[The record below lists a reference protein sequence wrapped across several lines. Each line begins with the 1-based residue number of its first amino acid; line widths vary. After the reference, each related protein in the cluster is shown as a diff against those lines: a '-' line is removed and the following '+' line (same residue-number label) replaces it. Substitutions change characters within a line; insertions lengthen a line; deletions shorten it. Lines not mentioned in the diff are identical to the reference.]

1 MKKIFIRLLAV
12 LLIFT
17 GCAGRVKVND
27 VSVKDISYPYE
38 VRHAKDAVEITL
50 RDAANRGTSWTM
62 EAIPNDVCEVTREDT
77 AETGA
82 CQYRVVGRIEGVAQ
96 LIFSAVQDDTT
107 SIFTLTVLI
116 NVDSDGRAVATS
128 CQHWEREGASVEADG
143 FEYTWSVDETGLL
156 SFSFSNLD
164 DFWRVEGD
172 GENVCML
179 ITKMATPSGCMFT
192 AQPKD
197 AGQTT
202 IKLVGAESQREVRV
216 VVQADENGKLTIVSV
231 QEQ

>member
-1 MKKIFIRLLAV
+1 MKKVFILLLAV

-17 GCAGRVKVND
+17 GCAGRVKAND

-50 RDAANRGTSWTM
+50 RDAANSGINWKM
-62 EAIPNDVCEVTREDT
+62 EAIPKDVCQVTREA
-77 AETGA
+77 AEEAGA
-82 CQYRVVGRIEGVAQ
+82 CRFRVVGDVEGAAQ
-96 LIFSAVQDDTT
+96 LTFSAVRDDATV
-107 SIFTLTVLI
+107 IFTLTVVI
-116 NVDSDGRAVATS
+116 NVDAEGRAVATS
-128 CQHWEREGASVEADG
+128 CKHWEREGASVKADG
-143 FEYTWSVDETGLL
+143 LEYTWSVDETGLL

-172 GENVCML
+172 GENVCTL

-202 IKLVGAESQREVRV
+202 IKLVGAESQREVHV